1 MSGELKNYLKF
12 EKSGNLQPITRQ
24 QQLVWIVFCV
34 AVGIVTKKNTIP
46 KRVPYLRIIL
56 RLQILYLFSLSSLI
70 QELIT
75 HKELRMNLRTHK

>member
-34 AVGIVTKKNTIP
+34 AVGIVTKKIRYPKGGTVSKNYSSSSDFVSFFFKKFDTRANNPQRTANEPKNT
-46 KRVPYLRIIL
+46 
-56 RLQILYLFSLSSLI
+56 
-70 QELIT
+70 
-75 HKELRMNLRTHK
+75 

>member
-34 AVGIVTKKNTIP
+34 AVGIVTKKYDTQKGTVSKNYFSSSDFVSFFFKKFDTRANSPQRTVNEPKNT
-46 KRVPYLRIIL
+46 
-56 RLQILYLFSLSSLI
+56 
-70 QELIT
+70 
-75 HKELRMNLRTHK
+75 

>member
-34 AVGIVTKKNTIP
+34 AVGIVTKKKYDTQKGTVSMNYSSSSDFVSFFFKRFDTRANSPQRTANEPKNT
-46 KRVPYLRIIL
+46 
-56 RLQILYLFSLSSLI
+56 
-70 QELIT
+70 
-75 HKELRMNLRTHK
+75 